1 LNPITPFKPD
11 HHEAAMP
18 VTPDFSVKGKH
29 ILITGGTGGIGAAF
43 TKAFLEHGA
52 SVIAAD
58 IAEPKSA
65 LDSRVRY
72 EQLDV
77 RDDRAVEAL
86 ASRVERLDALIHC
99 AGRLARWEEYKPEV
113 FQDILNIHLVG
124 NLRLANAFRPHLKAS
139 RGCLINIGSMY
150 SYFGAP
156 QVPAYAAA
164 KTAVISLTKSLAIA
178 FAADGIRVNAIAPG
192 WIKTEI
198 SRGGRENPEFNA
210 KVVARIPGGEWAE
223 PEELAGTA
231 IFLASSASRL
241 INGVTIPVDG
251 GYCAS

>member
-1 LNPITPFKPD
+1 MPD
-11 HHEAAMP
+11 
-18 VTPDFSVKGKH
+18 PDFSVAGKQV
-29 ILITGGTGGIGAAF
+29 LITGGAGGIGRAF
-43 TKAFLEHGA
+43 ATGFHAQGA
-52 SVIAAD
+52 QVLITD
-58 IAEPKSA
+58 LQPPPEGA
-65 LDSRVRY
+65 LPLGIRF

-77 RDDRAVEAL
+77 CDDAAVNAL
-86 ASRVERLDALIHC
+86 AARTASLDVLIHC
-99 AGRLARWEEYKPEV
+99 AGRLSRWEEYKPDV
-113 FQDILNIHLVG
+113 FTAVLDVHLVG
-124 NLRLANAFRPHLKAS
+124 NLRLANAFRPHLKTT
-139 RGCLINIGSMY
+139 RGCLINIASMY

-164 KTAVISLTKSLAIA
+164 KTAVVSLTRSLAIS

-210 KVVARIPGGEWAE
+210 KVLARLPAGGWAE

-231 IFLASSASRL
+231 IFLASPASRL

-251 GYCAS
+251 GYTAS